1 MIQLKLL
8 NLSQDFR
15 NDNSHKKS
23 KRNFI
28 YGLPEINQDEIKK
41 AQMLQILDV
50 LLLQFF

>member
-1 MIQLKLL
+1 MIIHIKNQ
-8 NLSQDFR
+8 
-15 NDNSHKKS
+15 

-41 AQMLQILDV
+41 SSNVANPDV